1 MPRISI
7 IPFSP
12 SERHHLLLCE
22 LDDTMFIVD
31 CGWPA
36 EDDSDDAQTDRGKQQ
51 RGSIGSLDDPRDALG
66 TINWERVDFILIS
79 NYEQMRLLPYITEYT
94 AFSGPVYAT
103 EPTKAYGRCVLEEG
117 LNATAASA
125 YASSAAASTSSSNN
139 RKGSSQ
145 LYSKRDI
152 VAAME
157 KITDVRHNEV
167 ISPVP
172 FVQAYTRSSGYC
184 IGAGNWS
191 VEYKGH
197 KTAFISTSTFAT
209 CLHPQEWDG
218 RILSEAQ
225 AIVFCDAVDPATAGS
240 DAAEDVSMAS
250 WQSTHVSQRLNQLCS
265 TAISTLKQRGR
276 VLLVG
281 EPYGVTQDVVQLA
294 AENILALNLPQ
305 PQFIFVSPIAEHTLQ
320 FGNIMGEWL
329 CESKQALLYL
339 PEYPFADKELRKKGH
354 LHFVSSLADL
364 ATKNIPQGNWFVVI
378 PPHDVGSI
386 DHFVRQWQQDA
397 RRCSSADMASGTGLA
412 KFSVLIHDDDAVRAQ
427 RLVNRLSVG
436 SEVAYVPVARRF
448 TFHSIEQCL
457 AAAERAQHVLVPSH
471 VFARLESQT
480 KGSEFRLF
488 EFSYMQ
494 ATTVDLDTDRHLP
507 LEVQG
512 EMARRMREKGK
523 QHGLVEGKLS
533 LAAGK
538 IRLECLDEVSGAG
551 TDGLESGQPHAD
563 QGAGSGVGSST
574 GSRAVNTTA
583 LATNFAG
590 TVPSLKK
597 RDLDGWTPERL
608 AEELGEVGLKA
619 TVISTPSQHGA
630 VRVVVAGGSATIRM
644 GNGWSVDC
652 SSANAQWTVMDSL
665 KRVLKTS

>member
-1 MPRISI
+1 
-7 IPFSP
+7 
-12 SERHHLLLCE
+12 
-22 LDDTMFIVD
+22 
-31 CGWPA
+31 
-36 EDDSDDAQTDRGKQQ
+36 
-51 RGSIGSLDDPRDALG
+51 
-66 TINWERVDFILIS
+66 
-79 NYEQMRLLPYITEYT
+79 
-94 AFSGPVYAT
+94 
-103 EPTKAYGRCVLEEG
+103 
-117 LNATAASA
+117 
-125 YASSAAASTSSSNN
+125 
-139 RKGSSQ
+139 
-145 LYSKRDI
+145 
-152 VAAME
+152 ME
-157 KITDVRHNEV
+157 KITDVRHNETV
-167 ISPVP
+167 SPVP

-218 RILSEAQ
+218 KILSEAQ
-225 AIVFCDAVDPATAGS
+225 AIVFCDAVDPATSPGN
-240 DAAEDVSMAS
+240 DAADDVPTAS
-250 WQSTHVSQRLNQLCS
+250 WQNVQVSQRLNQLCS
-265 TAISTLKQRGR
+265 TAISTLKQRGQ

-305 PQFIFVSPIAEHTLQ
+305 PQFIFVSPIAERTLQ

-329 CESKQALLYL
+329 CEGKQALLYL

-378 PPHDVGSI
+378 PPHDIESI
-386 DHFVRQWQQDA
+386 DHFVRQWHQDA
-397 RRCSSADMASGTGLA
+397 QRCSSADMASGTGLA
-412 KFSVLIHDDDAVRAQ
+412 KFTVLIHDDDAARAQ
-427 RLVNRLSVG
+427 RLVNRLSIG
-436 SEVAYVPVARRF
+436 PEVTFVPVARRF

-480 KGSEFRLF
+480 KSSEFRLF

-523 QHGLVEGKLS
+523 QHGLVEGKLT

-538 IRLECLDEVSGAG
+538 IRLECLDEASRNSEDGQDQVAGAG
-551 TDGLESGQPHAD
+551 
-563 QGAGSGVGSST
+563 AGFRVTAATTAST
-574 GSRAVNTTA
+574 TTSA
-583 LATNFAG
+583 LATA
-590 TVPSLKK
+590 PALKK
-597 RDLDGWTPERL
+597 RDLDRWTPERL

-619 TVISTPSQHGA
+619 TV
-630 VRVVVAGGSATIRM
+630 
-644 GNGWSVDC
+644 
-652 SSANAQWTVMDSL
+652 
-665 KRVLKTS
+665 